1 MLKSCLELSDYRGF
15 DFCWSLRS
23 KSSRSTAIPP
33 PAAQLDVTAPHRHIV
48 RNLHKGALFLRLHPL
63 SIAHGPR
70 VKGPSIGANHTVA
83 AVNSPIASSLLVV
96 IACAG
101 VMSMCANQSC
111 PCRHNFGGCLA
122 RIAIKGAIVIYS
134 YTRFQRTGPR
144 WFPTS
149 SAGAAE
155 PTGPSVP
162 STDDAKAR
170 ISLVCHRQP
179 TKNQNPDRA
188 AETHRNEILMSATSK
203 SFTTTPLVEALQ
215 WP

>member
-1 MLKSCLELSDYRGF
+1 VLKSCLELSDYRGF

-63 SIAHGPR
+63 SIAHGPW

-149 SAGAAE
+149 SAGDVA
-155 PTGPSVP
+155 PNVP
-162 STDDAKAR
+162 
-170 ISLVCHRQP
+170 
-179 TKNQNPDRA
+179 
-188 AETHRNEILMSATSK
+188 
-203 SFTTTPLVEALQ
+203 
-215 WP
+215 

>member
-149 SAGAAE
+149 SAGDV
-155 PTGPSVP
+155 VP
-162 STDDAKAR
+162 N
-170 ISLVCHRQP
+170 VP
-179 TKNQNPDRA
+179 
-188 AETHRNEILMSATSK
+188 
-203 SFTTTPLVEALQ
+203 
-215 WP
+215 